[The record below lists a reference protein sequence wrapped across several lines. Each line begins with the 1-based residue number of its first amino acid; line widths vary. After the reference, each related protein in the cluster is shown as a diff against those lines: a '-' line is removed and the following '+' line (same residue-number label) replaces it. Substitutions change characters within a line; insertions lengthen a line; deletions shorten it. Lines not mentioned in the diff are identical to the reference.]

1 MKEIFL
7 SILFS
12 TALLQMLA
20 QQDALYSQY
29 MFNQFTINP
38 AYAGSR
44 NSFSSVLLL
53 RNQWSGLSGAPNTLN
68 FSLHTPFSGKQMALG
83 LNFIADEIG
92 PSKNSTILGTYAYH
106 LRTSKGK
113 ISFGLRG
120 GFYSSSLNSNRLNFF
135 DNNDVHNSGAVYQ
148 TITPNFDFG
157 VYYYTPKFYSGLSVN
172 HLFDNK
178 VVYQN
183 SSQTHLYLNRHF
195 FFNTGAVFVKNEN
208 LVIKPSIMVRY
219 NAGSP
224 VSFDLNTSVLFK
236 KTIWLGL
243 SYRSSNNVI
252 FISEYNISNFLRIGY
267 SYDFDLSKLRKFHSG
282 SHEVFIGCDLNFNKK
297 ESKSPRYL

>member
-1 MKEIFL
+1 MKKTIF

-12 TALLQMLA
+12 LAFLQMLA

-38 AYAGSR
+38 AYAGTR
-44 NSFSSVLLL
+44 NSFSSVLLF

-68 FSLHTPFSGKQMALG
+68 FSVHTPFSGKKMALG

-92 PSKNSTILGTYAYH
+92 PSKNSSIMGTYAYH
-106 LRTSKGK
+106 LQTSKGK
-113 ISFGLRG
+113 LSFGLRG
-120 GFYSSSLNSNRLNFF
+120 GFYSSSLNTSQLNFF
-135 DNNDVHNSGAVYQ
+135 NSSDVHNTGEVYQ

-157 VYYYTPKFYSGLSVN
+157 VYYFTPKFYSGLSVN
-172 HLFDNK
+172 HMFDDNAE
-178 VVYQN
+178 N
-183 SSQTHLYLNRHF
+183 TSQTQLNLNRHF

-208 LVIKPSIMVRY
+208 LVFKPSIMVRY

-224 VSFDLNTSVLFK
+224 ISFDLNTSVLFK
-236 KTIWLGL
+236 KTIWVGL
-243 SYRSSNNVI
+243 TYRSSKSLI
-252 FISEYNISNFLRIGY
+252 FISEYNISDFLRVGY

-282 SHEVFIGCDLNFNKK
+282 SHEVFIGCDLNFNRKD
-297 ESKSPRYL
+297 SKSPRYI